1 MKLLHPFMPFITEEI
16 WQHLPHTGESIMVSA
31 WPAYDASLDFAQEEK
46 NMSLVMEA
54 IKSIRNTR
62 SEMNVPPSKK
72 CNVIVVT
79 QLCDVF
85 TAGIPF
91 FEKLASAQSV
101 AIVKDNGG
109 IDDGAVCIV
118 VEGASIY
125 LPMEELVDKKKE
137 IERLEKEKASLISE
151 IKRVEGKLSNKGFT
165 DKAPAAVVAAEAEKG
180 KKYSEMLKKVEE
192 SLAALK

>member
-1 MKLLHPFMPFITEEI
+1 M
-16 WQHLPHTGESIMVSA
+16 
-31 WPAYDASLDFAQEEK
+31 
-46 NMSLVMEA
+46 
-54 IKSIRNTR
+54 
-62 SEMNVPPSKK
+62 
-72 CNVIVVT
+72 IVVT

-165 DKAPAAVVAAEAEKG
+165 DKAPAAVVAAEAEK
-180 KKYSEMLKKVEE
+180 SNI
-192 SLAALK
+192 AQNC